1 MRTERELRELGF
13 FFWKHLAHLGC
24 MVYYYDMDTGDQRF
38 TSEEDVQRS
47 FFQAGKVFLP
57 NTAVSTHELFSGRK
71 RQITLL
77 LDTIN
82 QTGLHAVIFG
92 ERGVGKTSLANIV
105 KPFLAFLEKDLCEA
119 NKRVVVKIN
128 SHAADTF
135 SEAWRRALGELHVQE
150 PQMGFK
156 PNGNSHTSLAHAHFT
171 DTEISIDDVRRLLP
185 ILGDSVFVFDE
196 FDRMPH
202 DEAKAFT
209 DLIKTLSDYAISTTI
224 VLVGVAATVDAL
236 VADHQSVPRAI
247 TEISMPRMHPEE
259 LRAILA
265 KGENGLGMKFESDA
279 ADFIV
284 KMSQGLPHY
293 THLIGQRAV
302 RSACGRKSRLIAL
315 DDVSESFREAATRAQ
330 QSIVNQ
336 FTLATRS
343 AHKDALYGSVLLACA
358 ITASRSIDSLGFFQP
373 ASVVEPLK
381 GVLPNRE
388 IQIATFSNHLGD
400 FCEEK
405 RGSVLER
412 TGQQRNYR
420 YRFRNPLMPPFVIM
434 NGLSNDLISVE
445 TVTRLVKTSCQEG
458 YASDAQFPL
467 F

>member
-1 MRTERELRELGF
+1 MN
-13 FFWKHLAHLGC
+13 
-24 MVYYYDMDTGDQRF
+24 TGDQQF
-38 TSEEDVQRS
+38 ASKEDAQRAS
-47 FFQAGKVFLP
+47 YQAGKVFLP

-77 LDTIN
+77 LDAIN
-82 QTGLHAVIFG
+82 QTGLHAVVFG
-92 ERGVGKTSLANIV
+92 ERGVGKTSLANVI
-105 KPFLAFLEKDLCEA
+105 KPLLAFLEQELEEGDRKVA
-119 NKRVVVKIN
+119 VRIN

-135 SEAWRRALGELHVQE
+135 SEAWRRALDELRVQG
-150 PQMGFK
+150 PQIGFK
-156 PNGNSHTSLAHAHFT
+156 PSGSGHKSLADAYFA
-171 DTEISIDDVRRLLP
+171 DAEISIDDIRRLLP
-185 ILGDSVFVFDE
+185 TLGDSVFVFDE
-196 FDRMPH
+196 FDRMQH
-202 DEAKAFT
+202 AEAKAFT

-236 VADHQSVPRAI
+236 VADHESVHRAI
-247 TEISMPRMHPEE
+247 SEVSMPRMHPEE

-265 KGENGLGMKFESDA
+265 KGEERLGMKFEPDA
-279 ADFIV
+279 AEFIV

-293 THLIGQRAV
+293 THLIGQHATRQ
-302 RSACGRKSRLIAL
+302 ACSRGSRVITLN
-315 DDVSESFREAATRAQ
+315 DVSESFREATSRAQ
-330 QSIVNQ
+330 QTIVKQ

-358 ITASRSIDSLGFFQP
+358 ITASRSIDDLGFFQP

-381 GVLPNRE
+381 EVMPDRE
-388 IQIATFSNHLGD
+388 IQIATFRNHLAE

-405 RGSVLER
+405 RGPILER

-434 NGLSNDLISVE
+434 NGLSNDLIRVD
-445 TVTRLVKTSCQEG
+445 TVTRLVKTSRQDLSSPNG
-458 YASDAQFPL
+458 QLPL